1 MTNEQPNTIQIIEG
15 IPTYIG
21 DDFQIRMLRYTDPT
35 RENLAYSAAKYL
47 GKPDT
52 DNIKRPLNIVKEG
65 HVPEIFRGEHVRFEF
80 IDVPKEVYDHL
91 VTYTTRE
98 MRVAGGN
105 RALVSDDFTM
115 PRDRMKNLELVHKKI
130 SASMQ
135 NYHDLIHAKET
146 KQVARNAMP
155 VAARMNDFIYQFNFL
170 SLGESLFRQ
179 RIWEKGAQ
187 GSTVEVV
194 KGMYALVHN
203 VDAELWETFYEYCGE
218 PMAEW
223 KEVRRKLRKENKTLD
238 EMVYYLQ
245 DAMEGKLQT
254 RKGEPIPAISDD
266 TPFEK
271 ALRMLFG
278 SQKSMWG

>member
-1 MTNEQPNTIQIIEG
+1 MTIQVINN

-21 DDFQIRMLRYTDPT
+21 DGFQIRMLRYTDPT

-52 DNIKRPLNIVKEG
+52 DNKKRPLNIVKEG

-105 RALVSDDFTM
+105 RALVSDDFAM
-115 PRDRMKNLELVHKKI
+115 PRDRMKNPEFIHEKI

-135 NYHDLIHAKET
+135 NYHDLINAKET

-187 GSTVEVV
+187 GGTVEVV
-194 KGMYALVHN
+194 KGMYELVHS
-203 VDAELWETFYEYCGE
+203 VDPELWETFYEYCGE

-223 KEVRRKLRKENKTLD
+223 KEVRRKILKDNFTLE
-238 EMVYYLQ
+238 EMIYHLQ
-245 DAMEGKLQT
+245 DAIEGKLT
-254 RKGEPIPAISDD
+254 DRKGNAIPAIRSDI
-266 TPFEK
+266 PFEQ
-271 ALRMLFG
+271 AIRGLFG
-278 SQKSMWG
+278 GQKSMWG